1 MQDIQLAEG
10 MEWIGEVWFAVIL
23 GILMV
28 VEVVV
33 DKIPHIAHA
42 AHIVLVVV
50 RTQLVEI
57 LAAEKCVKI

>member
-1 MQDIQLAEG
+1 